1 MKKIIHIV
9 GARPNFM
16 KAAPL
21 IAALDGR
28 QGVKQLLIHTG
39 QHYDKNMSEIFFD
52 QLGIPKPDFNLE
64 VGSGSHATQ
73 TAEIMVKFEEVA
85 IAEKPDLLVVYG
97 DVNSTIGTAIVAA
110 KLGIP
115 IAHMEAGLRSFDH
128 GMPEEINRIL
138 TDRITDVYLTP
149 SADGDANL
157 IKEGVDPAKIHL
169 VGNIMIDTL
178 VRLLPEAEAPEGGT
192 SDKPYALVTL
202 HRPSNVD
209 RPEMLKEIIE
219 SLNRI
224 SERIRILFP
233 IHPRTRS
240 RMEAMGLAPANPSR
254 FQLMDPVGYL
264 QFIWLQKHAKVILT
278 DSGGIQEESTYL
290 QVPCLTLRPN
300 TERPVTC
307 DIGTNILIGEDMLR
321 FEKETHAILD
331 GAAKLGEIPP
341 LWDGKTG
348 ERTAD
353 VLVNFLS

>member
-1 MKKIIHIV
+1 
-9 GARPNFM
+9 M

-21 IAALDGR
+21 IAALDEKEGI
-28 QGVKQLLIHTG
+28 QQLLIHTG
-39 QHYDKNMSEIFFD
+39 QHYDKNMSEIFFE

-85 IAEKPDLLVVYG
+85 MAEKPDLLVVYG

-138 TDRITDVYLTP
+138 TDRITDLYFTP
-149 SADGDANL
+149 SADGDENL

-169 VGNIMIDTL
+169 VGNVMIDTL
-178 VRLLPEAEAPEGGT
+178 IRLLPSAEAPEGIT
-192 SDKPYALVTL
+192 ADEPYALVTL

-209 RPEMLKEIIE
+209 RPEMLTEIMQ

-233 IHPRTRS
+233 IHPRTRA
-240 RMEAMGLAPANPSR
+240 RMAEMNLMPANPER
-254 FQLMDPVGYL
+254 ITLMDPVGYL
-264 QFIWLQKHAKVILT
+264 QFIWLQKHAAVILT

-307 DIGTNILIGEDMLR
+307 ELGTNILIGEDMQR
-321 FEKETHAILD
+321 FEKEAHAILD
-331 GAAKLGEIPP
+331 GGAKPGKIPP

-348 ERTAD
+348 ERTAEI
-353 VLVNFLS
+353 LAEFLQP